1 MFLRIFGVGLILLSA
16 AVYPLI
22 GAIAISPSFGVTEK
36 AIYSSFAYALSW
48 IVLIIGAYFAG
59 PELVG
64 KLKTIYANL
73 KNKDICKNDKE
84 KLMRMNWI
92 IFISIFILIILAI
105 IFGPNAWRLYKVA
118 NLFDKNTI
126 SYNFY

>member
-59 PELVG
+59 TRACG
-64 KLKTIYANL
+64 KI
-73 KNKDICKNDKE
+73 KNHLCKFK
-84 KLMRMNWI
+84 K
-92 IFISIFILIILAI
+92 
-105 IFGPNAWRLYKVA
+105 
-118 NLFDKNTI
+118 
-126 SYNFY
+126 